1 LHRGGKTEKQ
11 DYRKEPSR
19 EVDLVLYLSVAERIL
34 CLIFGFSSNTN
45 SARLVALLIPVRI
58 SAAWYP
64 FLYLND
70 FASDFYAL
78 RSALGSQYEVTKNEQ

>member
-1 LHRGGKTEKQ
+1 VNSGKG
-11 DYRKEPSR
+11 DVAY
-19 EVDLVLYLSVAERIL
+19 YLPVAEGIF
-34 CLIFGFSSNTN
+34 CLISEFSRYTD